1 VSDVIALVGIERDRD
16 VIKPGTLPVY
26 PQGKPLHVGMGP
38 SHGEAG
44 VPPGGTPIVREVA
57 EVVLGVYDQQ
67 LGVGRGHM

>member
-1 VSDVIALVGIERDRD
+1 
-16 VIKPGTLPVY
+16 
-26 PQGKPLHVGMGP
+26 
-38 SHGEAG
+38 